1 MHIRPDGYRVI
12 TMAVA
17 AEDLPPGLRYVND
30 AAPGIRRR
38 RAGKGFTYI
47 DPDGRRLADSASL
60 DRIRKLVIPPAWTD
74 VWICPSATGHI
85 QATGR
90 DAKGR
95 KQYRYHDKW
104 RSVRDEAKFER
115 LTSFAES
122 LPALRRRVRKDMAKT
137 GLPKEK
143 VVATVVALL
152 DSCFAR
158 IGNERYARSNGSFGL
173 TTLRCRHAR
182 FDGAA
187 LLLRYKGKAG
197 KEHEAYI
204 DDRRI
209 VYIVR
214 KCQEIP
220 GQELFQYLDED
231 GHHPITSDDVN
242 EYLREATSEDF
253 SAKDFRT
260 WAGTVTAVKTL
271 ASHEPP
277 ETDRDREA
285 AVVAAV
291 DEVAGELG
299 NTRAVARSSYV
310 HPEVI
315 AGYLDGS
322 LSKAWS
328 DRKNGSASQVRGL
341 NADEKFVLS
350 FLRRRARRSPKRV
363 A

>member
-1 MHIRPDGYRVI
+1 ML
-12 TMAVA
+12 TMATAA
-17 AEDLPPGLRYVND
+17 AEIEVPGLRYVSD
-30 AAPGIRRR
+30 AMPGIRRR

-47 DPDGRRLADSASL
+47 DADGNRVRDKAQLE
-60 DRIRKLVIPPAWTD
+60 RIRKLVIPPAWTD

-104 RSVRDEAKFER
+104 RAVRDEAKFER
-115 LTSFAES
+115 LAAFAET
-122 LPALRRRVRKDMAKT
+122 LPALRRRVRKDMARV

-143 VVATVVALL
+143 IVATIVALL
-152 DSCFAR
+152 DCCFAR
-158 IGNERYARSNGSFGL
+158 IGNEQYARSNGSFGL

-182 FDGAA
+182 FDGSK
-187 LLLRYKGKAG
+187 LRLKYKGKAG

-204 DDRRI
+204 DDRQI

-214 KCQEIP
+214 KCQDIP

-231 GHHPITSDDVN
+231 GTGQPVTSDDVN
-242 EYLREATSEDF
+242 EYLREVTSAEF

-271 ASHEPP
+271 ARTDPP
-277 ETDRDREA
+277 ESERERDR
-285 AVVAAV
+285 AVVEAV
-291 DEVAGELG
+291 DEVAAELG
-299 NTRAVARSSYV
+299 NTRAIARKSYV

-315 AGYLDGS
+315 AGYMDGS
-322 LSKAWS
+322 LAKAWA
-328 DRKNGSASQVRGL
+328 DRKNGPSARAL
-341 NADEKFVLS
+341 NADEKFVLA
-350 FLRRRARRSPKRV
+350 FLKRRARRAKK
-363 A
+363 AATAA